1 VVVVQQQ
8 GGQTAALAVTVP
20 VNATAPAIL
29 TQDPSGIGQAAAV
42 NLIETVNS
50 IANPANSGSIVSL
63 YVTGA
68 GATADGDGAIAT
80 SARPGTAV
88 QVVAG
93 NPYQAAAVLYAGPSP
108 GTISAITQIVVQ
120 LPAGVTGDHVPIYFL
135 AGGLSSQSGVTI
147 AVK

>member
-1 VVVVQQQ
+1 M
-8 GGQTAALAVTVP
+8 GE
-20 VNATAPAIL
+20 
-29 TQDPSGIGQAAAV
+29 AAAI
-42 NLIETVNS
+42 NLDGTVNS
-50 IANPANSGSIVSL
+50 IASPAKAGSIVCL

-68 GATADGDGAIAT
+68 GATADGDGAVAT
-80 SARPGTAV
+80 SPKPGTAV

-93 NPYQAAAVLYAGPSP
+93 NPYQAAAVLYAEPSP
-108 GTISAITQIVVQ
+108 GTISAVTQINVQ